1 MLLSWDV
8 VQYTSECPIR
18 TVRRPRRLAHII
30 EAFDGLSNFLHIRI
44 RLCRYGRI
52 SCGDYGSVR
61 MKIARRT
68 LQAPIRFYRNFI
80 SPLTPPSCRFLP
92 TCSAYA
98 LEAIE
103 VHGVA
108 KGTYLAVRR
117 ISKCHPFHKGGY
129 DPVPPKKPKT

>member
-1 MLLSWDV
+1 
-8 VQYTSECPIR
+8 
-18 TVRRPRRLAHII
+18 
-30 EAFDGLSNFLHIRI
+30 
-44 RLCRYGRI
+44 
-52 SCGDYGSVR
+52 